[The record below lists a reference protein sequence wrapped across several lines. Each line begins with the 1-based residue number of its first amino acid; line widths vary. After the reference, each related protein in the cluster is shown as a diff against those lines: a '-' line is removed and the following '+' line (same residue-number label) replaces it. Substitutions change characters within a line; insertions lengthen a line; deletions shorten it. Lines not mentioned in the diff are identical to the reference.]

1 MVGGFV
7 EEEKIGFLDKEAGE
21 VGAHNPAPTE
31 GACFTIEIGIAK
43 SEATEDL
50 FGTGFELPS
59 SELGEGING
68 FVVFRIF

>member
-7 EEEKIGFLDKEAGE
+7 EEEKIRFLDKEAGE

-43 SEATEDL
+43 GKTAEDL
-50 FGTGFELPS
+50 FGAGLELPS
-59 SELGEGING
+59 SQFGEGING
-68 FVVFRIF
+68 FVIFWIF